1 MKAAVI
7 NPWNHITYA
16 DVPTPELEKDE
27 VLIRVA
33 YTGICKSDISIFTG
47 SHPIAKA
54 PVIAGHEFSGYVE
67 KINSDAKLPYAV
79 GDKVAGHITLPCGHC
94 DACIDGH
101 PNCCRNLRVLGTQ
114 TQGTFAEYVKL
125 PISKVYR
132 LPDDADLRKF
142 ALAEPLA
149 VAMYATQEVG
159 LRVSETVAIIGGG
172 PIGIC
177 CGLIAR
183 TAGASKIVVFE
194 VNHDRAASLR
204 ETFGFTVI
212 DPTKPDAVAEAI
224 AMTDGLG
231 FQRIYETSASI
242 PGFKMVTALGRVR
255 AHAVIIG
262 ITKEPAPLDTW
273 KMMHEEMRLTTIRVH
288 QQYAYAAALELVK
301 SGSLDRELMAMI
313 TDEFELADAQ
323 KAFEFCLNDTKH
335 IKVLIKS

>member
-7 NPWNHITYA
+7 DQWNHVSVQE
-16 DVPTPELEKDE
+16 VPTPELERDE

-47 SHPIAKA
+47 NHPIART

-67 KINSDAKLPYAV
+67 KINSDVPLPYAV

-125 PISKVYR
+125 PIGKVYR
-132 LPDDADLRKF
+132 LPEDADLRKF

-159 LRVSETVAIIGGG
+159 LRVSETAAIIGGG

-183 TAGASKIVVFE
+183 TAGASRIVVFE
-194 VNHDRAASLR
+194 VNPDRARTLR
-204 ETFGFTVI
+204 ETFGFTVL
-212 DPTKPDAVAEAI
+212 DPTQPDAVSQAM

-231 FQRIYETSASI
+231 FQRIYETSGSV
-242 PGFKMVTALGRVR
+242 PGFRMVTELGRVR

-288 QQYAYAAALELVK
+288 QQYAYAAALDLVR
-301 SGSLDRELMAMI
+301 SGRLDRELEMMI
-313 TDEFELADAQ
+313 TDEFDLDHTQE
-323 KAFEFCLNDTKH
+323 AFEYCLKDTKH
-335 IKVLIKS
+335 VKVLIKS